1 MKKTYGFFLIVGML
15 SFSGCASYQYAQNMK
30 MVGFDDN
37 AQKGQAVGNIRGE
50 DCTWSVLGQQMG
62 GFPTVDRAF
71 SNAKN
76 QAGGM
81 EAAGLDK
88 SGKDR
93 SGAPLRYVNNVH
105 TANEG
110 FNAVLVGK
118 QCIVVTGVG
127 YR

>member
-1 MKKTYGFFLIVGML
+1 MGYK
-15 SFSGCASYQYAQNMK
+15 
-30 MVGFDDN
+30 
-37 AQKGQAVGNIRGE
+37 
-50 DCTWSVLGQQMG
+50 MG
-62 GFPTVDRAF
+62 GDPTVDRAF

-81 EAAGLDK
+81 EAAGFDK

-93 SGAPLRYVNNVH
+93 SGPPLRYVNNVH
-105 TANEG
+105 TANDG
-110 FNAVLVGK
+110 FNAGVVGK